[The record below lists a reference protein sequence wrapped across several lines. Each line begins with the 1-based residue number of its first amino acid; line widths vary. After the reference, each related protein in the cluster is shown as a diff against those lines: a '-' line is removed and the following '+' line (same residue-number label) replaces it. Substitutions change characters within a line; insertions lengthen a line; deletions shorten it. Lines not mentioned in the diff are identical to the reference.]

1 MWKTK
6 PLFVISASLL
16 IFICGN
22 FIAKAQQQINIP
34 VNITKSIDSG
44 PVTATNQSPKG
55 VAVNGSA
62 PAGIGVQGSGLT
74 GVTGQG
80 SNKGTGVY
88 GYAEGGIGLNGY
100 GGGAGTGVHGSSG
113 YIGVYGIGNIGV
125 VAETPNPIGVA
136 LRAKSTKGGIAGIF
150 EGTVKIDGELDTNGN
165 LNTQN
170 VNAQKLNVQSC
181 VGCSPP
187 SDRNLKSNFSGVNPR
202 FILQRLASVPIQT
215 WNYNFESKN
224 VRHLGPVAQDFRAAF
239 GLGDGDKTINTV
251 DANGVAFA
259 AIQGLYQMIQERD
272 RKIDQLENRLAEL
285 ERSAGKQ
292 AKRSERRR

>member
-1 MWKTK
+1 MWKTR
-6 PLFVISASLL
+6 PLYVISVSLL

-22 FIAKAQQQINIP
+22 FIAKAQQINIP
-34 VNITKSIDSG
+34 VINGSIDNG

-74 GVTGQG
+74 GVSGQG

-88 GYAEGGIGLNGY
+88 GYAEDGIGLNGY
-100 GGGAGTGVHGSSG
+100 GGGAGTGVHGASG
-113 YIGVYGIGNIGV
+113 YIGVHGIGNIGV
-125 VAETPNPIGVA
+125 YAETANPIGVA
-136 LRAKSTKGGIAGIF
+136 LTAKGTPGGIAGIF
-150 EGTVKIDGELDTNGN
+150 YGTVKIDGELDTSAT

-170 VNAQKLNVQSC
+170 INAQRLNVQSC
-181 VGCSPP
+181 IGCNPP
-187 SDRNLKSNFSGVNPR
+187 SDRNLKSNFSTVSPR
-202 FILQRLASVPIQT
+202 FILQRLSSVPIQT
-215 WNYNFESKN
+215 WNYNFESRN

-259 AIQGLYQMIQERD
+259 AIQGLYQMIQEKD
-272 RKIDQLENRLAEL
+272 RKIDQLENRLTEL
-285 ERSAGKQ
+285 ERSAGKRE
-292 AKRSERRR
+292 KRGARRR